1 MRAFSDPK
9 SYWQASRAHRYSLV
23 FALPLLLAYEALA
36 ALAPHTAAGEIRNGA
51 DVILKEL
58 FIAVAGVYGPLLF
71 GVTLAFGS
79 VWLVARDLRARGGG
93 IRPGVFA
100 AMALEATVLA
110 ALFGVVVGTLTAR
123 LLHLL
128 PALAIDTGP
137 VDALSLRTKV
147 MVSLGAGLYEE
158 LLFRVL
164 LVSALAWGARRLLAW
179 GPASSGL
186 LAVTVSATIFSAFHY
201 LGPYGDPLRLDSFVF
216 RLLSGL
222 FFSALY
228 LLRGFGIT
236 AWTHALYDL
245 MIVLS

>member
-1 MRAFSDPK
+1 
-9 SYWQASRAHRYSLV
+9 
-23 FALPLLLAYEALA
+23 
-36 ALAPHTAAGEIRNGA
+36 
-51 DVILKEL
+51 
-58 FIAVAGVYGPLLF
+58 
-71 GVTLAFGS
+71 
-79 VWLVARDLRARGGG
+79 
-93 IRPGVFA
+93 
-100 AMALEATVLA
+100 
-110 ALFGVVVGTLTAR
+110 
-123 LLHLL
+123 
-128 PALAIDTGP
+128 
-137 VDALSLRTKV
+137 

-186 LAVTVSATIFSAFHY
+186 LAVTASATIFSAFHY